1 MSASAGPETTVP
13 TAPPA
18 PEPPAEPAVV
28 EVAFKGNRREF
39 FLWSGREVPKV
50 GTPVIVEADRGEDY
64 GVVHSPGELARR
76 DSPMRS
82 TGRCTPTRRSGIR
95 RWRRCCARWTASPG
109 RARS

>member
-64 GVVHSPGELARR
+64 GVVHSTGELALRR
-76 DSPMRS
+76 GCLLYTSD
-82 TGRCTPTRRSGIR
+82 
-95 RWRRCCARWTASPG
+95 AADE
-109 RARS
+109 